1 MTRFEKHN
9 PLHPV
14 CAIKVTFKN
23 GDVKRYEFGSHAA
36 KGQAMMH
43 LHWDEVEGVE
53 EVPIG

>member
-1 MTRFEKHN
+1 MTRFETHN

-43 LHWDEVEGVE
+43 LHWDEVESVE
-53 EVPIG
+53 EVKL